1 MSHFNKFMFVLTLG
15 CWASAAVAQQQ
26 YTISGYIT
34 DSKSSETL

>member
-1 MSHFNKFMFVLTLG
+1 MSHFNKFMLALTLG
-15 CWASAAVAQQQ
+15 CWAGSVSAQQR